1 MSAED
6 LLLKLLSRF
15 EEEGVEYVLVGG
27 QAVRLNGFLR
37 ATEDVD
43 VLVRPTREN
52 GQKVKRAMDFLPSSR
67 ELEADWF
74 EPKSGEPENIRV
86 ADDLIV
92 DLLFAANGETFES
105 VQPFV
110 REIVVEAVPVR
121 VLNIDGLLRTKTD
134 YREKDILDRQVLT
147 RIKERLE
154 DEPGEPSE

>member
-1 MSAED
+1 VSAED

-15 EEEGVEYVLVGG
+15 KEEGVEYVLVGG

-43 VLVRPTREN
+43 VLLRATREN
-52 GQKVKRAMDFLPSSR
+52 GKRVKSALDFLPSAR
-67 ELEADWF
+67 ELEPEWF
-74 EPKSGEPENIRV
+74 ETAGAEPENIRV
-86 ADDLIV
+86 ADELMV

-110 REIVVEAVPVR
+110 REIVVEGVPVR

-134 YREKDILDRQVLT
+134 YREKDILDKQVLT
-147 RIKERLE
+147 RIKKQLE
-154 DEPGEPSE
+154 DEP